1 MATHDRTGIVPALYY
16 QDATAAL
23 DFLEAAFGFEVELRV
38 TDAEGQVQHAQMALG
53 EGRIR
58 LGPPGWETWVKSPS
72 QLGGANT
79 QSVHVAVADA
89 TVHCARARAAGA
101 VIVAEPAEQFYGDV
115 TYRARDPEGHVWT
128 FYQPMRDIPIAD
140 MEAASG
146 LKITPR

>member
-1 MATHDRTGIVPALYY
+1 MATHDCSGIVPALYY

-23 DFLEAAFGFEVELRV
+23 DFLEAAFGFTVEVRV
-38 TDAEGQVQHAQMALG
+38 TDTDGQVQHAQMALG

-58 LGPPGWETWVKSPS
+58 LGPPGWDDWVKSPS
-72 QLGGANT
+72 QVRGANT

-89 TVHCARARAAGA
+89 SAHCARARAAGA
-101 VIVAEPAEQFYGDV
+101 IIVAEPAEQFYGDF

-128 FYQPMRDIPIAD
+128 FFQPMRDVPIAE

-146 LKITPR
+146 LKITAR